1 MAFKYNATLQKK
13 LEDIFSEGG
22 YTVRYERGNFQ
33 NGYCVLE
40 KMKVVV
46 INKFH
51 ESEMK
56 INSMM
61 DLLMSIQDLE
71 LENLSSESTELYQK
85 IKAERGGLF
94 EDGTELNID
103 TTAETTEPNAENK
116 AE

>member
-1 MAFKYNATLQKK
+1 MALKYNAALLKN
-13 LEDIFSEGG
+13 LEDVFREGG

-51 ESEMK
+51 EVETK

-61 DLLMSIQDLE
+61 ELLLSITDLE

-85 IKAERGGLF
+85 IKAEKGDLF
-94 EDGTELNID
+94 NAGSDD
-103 TTAETTEPNAENK
+103 TNTT
-116 AE
+116 